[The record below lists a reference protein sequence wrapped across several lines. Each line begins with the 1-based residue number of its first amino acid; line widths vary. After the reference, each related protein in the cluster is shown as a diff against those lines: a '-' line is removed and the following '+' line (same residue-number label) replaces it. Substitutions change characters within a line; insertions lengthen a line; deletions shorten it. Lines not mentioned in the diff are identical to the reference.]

1 MLGYEHV
8 LFQYFG
14 DFSMMRGLLFLPLLL
29 LLNLLA
35 PVLAQAGV
43 QVAGYDVETV
53 AYQDL
58 RQDLTI
64 DTASSV
70 SFNPVSGRFGLG
82 FYAPVTW
89 VRLTLRPTLRPIDRT
104 GVRMVELSE
113 PLMLRVG
120 PYALDKLDFYQQVE
134 GRWTVKY
141 AGDLRP
147 RLKTACVDDLYCF
160 AVDPRG
166 QDKTVVYLRIQTTG
180 FPFVTAHFVPL
191 TDLIA
196 VVVKRTYYLTAALTS
211 GALLLMIG
219 LMLLVLERTALL
231 KIYCGHQVVVTC
243 LFLLGTGFF
252 SVADSN
258 LELLDWT
265 TALLFNFRNASL
277 SLVFWLVLA
286 PYQPSQSYRR
296 LFIGLMAAYGLGLLV
311 LLIGKI
317 HLSMQINLVAQAL
330 AAFVLIQGLIT
341 AGQLPRLLRNT
352 LLIGAGLYAVLLATG
367 YQIVL
372 GFTPGG
378 AVDFGLLDWR
388 LNGTPIG
395 IFVVWVLLTE
405 HKRRNM
411 VRAGEYM
418 AIEKS
423 QALFR
428 ADAERYSERGAM
440 IDMLT
445 HELKTPLS
453 TIRFA
458 LASTSRL
465 FQKQGGAS
473 DADRQ
478 NFFLRSS
485 HIENSVS
492 RMDAMILQVAQ
503 AHKVEHMA
511 VSSEPETMAV
521 QSLIEDLIQPYALT
535 HHFELDLEPDLLL
548 RSDRLML
555 TTLIENL
562 ISNACKYSLDQRVS
576 VSVRRDKPATDS
588 GVARIAVTNRV
599 AADIEPDEAR
609 LFERYYRHPAVS
621 DRPGTGMGLH
631 IAQSAATKIGA
642 TLQYRFVDGV
652 VSFETSIPC

>member
-1 MLGYEHV
+1 M
-8 LFQYFG
+8 
-14 DFSMMRGLLFLPLLL
+14 LLL
-29 LLNLLA
+29 V
-35 PVLAQAGV
+35 PGWAQAGV

-64 DTASSV
+64 DTAPGV
-70 SFNPVSGRFGLG
+70 SFSPVSGRFGLG

-89 VRLTLRPTLRPIDRT
+89 VRLTLRPIDSAAGRA
-104 GVRMVELSE
+104 VDLAQ

-134 GRWTVKY
+134 GRWTVKQG
-141 AGDLRP
+141 GDLRP
-147 RLKTACVDDLYCF
+147 RLKTACIDDLYCF

-196 VVVKRTYYLTAALTS
+196 VVVKRTHYLTAALTS

-231 KIYCGHQVVVTC
+231 KIYCAHQVGVTC

-252 SVADSN
+252 SFADSN

-265 TALLFNFRNASL
+265 TAVLFNFRNASL
-277 SLVFWLVLA
+277 SAVFWLVLA
-286 PYQPSQSYRR
+286 PYQPSRSYRR

-352 LLIGAGLYAVLLATG
+352 LLIGAGLYVVLLATG

-372 GFTPGG
+372 GFAPGG

-395 IFVVWVLLTE
+395 IFVVWILLTE

-411 VRAGEYM
+411 IQAEKYLK
-418 AIEKS
+418 IETS
-423 QALFR
+423 QARLR
-428 ADAERYSERGAM
+428 ADVERHSERGAM

-458 LASTSRL
+458 LASVSRL

-473 DADRQ
+473 AADRQ
-478 NFFLRSS
+478 NFMLRVG
-485 HIENSVS
+485 HIESSVS

-511 VSSEPETMAV
+511 VSAAPETMAL
-521 QSLIEDLIQPYALT
+521 QSLFEDLIQPYALT
-535 HHFELDLEPDLLL
+535 HHFELDIEPGLLL

-555 TTLIENL
+555 TTLFENL
-562 ISNACKYSLDQRVS
+562 ISNACKYSIDQWVS
-576 VSVRRDKPATDS
+576 LSVRLDKPAQGA
-588 GVARIAVTNRV
+588 GVARIAVANRV
-599 AADIEPDEAR
+599 AADTEPDEAR

-652 VSFETSIPC
+652 VSFEVAIPC